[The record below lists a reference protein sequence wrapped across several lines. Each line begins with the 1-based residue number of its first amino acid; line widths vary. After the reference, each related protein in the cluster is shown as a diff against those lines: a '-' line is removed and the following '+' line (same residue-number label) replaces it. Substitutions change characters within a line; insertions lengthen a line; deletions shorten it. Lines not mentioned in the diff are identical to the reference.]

1 MKKIEYTS
9 ALLREQYTY
18 IEHASGLPIYVFPK
32 KMTNTYALF
41 ATKYG
46 SLDTSFSVGGKPVTV
61 PDGIAHFLEH
71 KLFEA
76 PDGSDAFSRFS
87 AYGADAN
94 AYTDYNKTAYLFGCT
109 ENVEAAL
116 EELLTFVTQPHFT
129 KESVARERGIIAEEI
144 REDEDSPWERAYL
157 NLLTALYHKNP
168 VRKNVVGTVKTIQKI
183 TPKKLYQCYDAFYR
197 LDNMALVVCGNVTPE
212 EIVAVVDR
220 VLPTTCEKK
229 EEVVRIYSE
238 EPTSVRRARIEARM
252 QVAKP
257 IFNIGIKD
265 SVLPKDPKKRLR
277 RDLSITLLNEIL
289 FSQAGKFYAE
299 LFESGLISPSF
310 SHGYSSTER
319 FAFNCISGESQNPEA
334 VYDSLIDYIN
344 GVKRTG
350 LSSEDFERCRR
361 VMYADEIRAYDSTDE
376 IANRLLSFVFDGSE
390 IFDVPTVL
398 QSITK
403 EELEELLHTLYQNEY
418 FAMSVVRPLKDEH

>member
-9 ALLREQYTY
+9 ALLREKYTY

-32 KMTNTYALF
+32 AMTNTYALF

-46 SLDTSFSVGGKPVTV
+46 SLDTTFAVGDGKPVTV

-76 PDGSDAFSRFS
+76 PDGTDTFTRFS
-87 AYGADAN
+87 ALGADSN

-109 ENVEAAL
+109 ENAEEALA
-116 EELLTFVTQPHFT
+116 ELLTFVTQPHFT
-129 KESVARERGIIAEEI
+129 DESVARERGIIAEEI

-157 NLLTALYHKNP
+157 NLLSALYHKNP
-168 VRKNVVGTVKTIQKI
+168 VRKNIVGTVKTIQKI
-183 TPKKLYQCYDAFYR
+183 TPKLLYKCYNAFYR
-197 LDNMALVVCGNVTPE
+197 LDNMALVVCGNITPE
-212 EIVAVVDR
+212 AVVAVADR
-220 VLPTTCEKK
+220 ILPASQEEKPT
-229 EEVVRIYSE
+229 VRRVYPT
-238 EPTSVRRARIEARM
+238 EPQAVRRARIETKM

-265 SVLPKDPKKRLR
+265 NVLPQKPQERLR

-289 FSQAGKFYAE
+289 FSQAGRFYAD
-299 LFESGLISPSF
+299 LFESGLISHSF

-319 FAFNCISGESQNPEA
+319 CAFNCISGESENPEA
-334 VYDSLIDYIN
+334 VYDALIDYID
-344 GVKRTG
+344 GVGKTG
-350 LSSEDFERCRR
+350 LSQEDFERCRR

-390 IFDVPTVL
+390 IFDVPAVL

-403 EELEELLHTLYQNEY
+403 EELEELLHTLYQNQY
-418 FAMSVVRPLKDEH
+418 FAMSVVRPL

>member
-9 ALLREQYTY
+9 ALLREKYTY
-18 IEHASGLPIYVFPK
+18 IKHASGLPIYVFPK
-32 KMTNTYALF
+32 DMTGTYALF

-46 SLDTSFSVGGKPVTV
+46 SLDTTFSVGEGKPVTV

-87 AYGADAN
+87 ALGADSN
-94 AYTDYNKTAYLFGCT
+94 AYTDYNKTAYLFVGT
-109 ENVEAAL
+109 EHVEQAL

-129 KESVARERGIIAEEI
+129 EESVKRERGIIAEEL
-144 REDEDSPWERAYL
+144 REDEDSPWERAYQ
-157 NLLTALYHKNP
+157 NLLKALYHKNP
-168 VRKNVVGTVKTIQKI
+168 VRVSIGGTVKSIQKI
-183 TPKKLYQCYDAFYR
+183 TPKLLYQCYETFYR
-197 LDNMALVVCGNVTPE
+197 PDNMALVICGNITLEAV
-212 EIVAVVDR
+212 VAVADR
-220 VLPTTCEKK
+220 VLPAACTASEP
-229 EEVVRIYSE
+229 VHRIFPA
-238 EPTSVRRARIEARM
+238 EPTAVRRARIEAKM

-257 IFNIGIKD
+257 IFYIGIKD
-265 SVLPKDPKKRLR
+265 SVLPQSPEQRLR
-277 RDLSITLLNEIL
+277 RDLSITLLSEIL
-289 FSQAGKFYAE
+289 FSQAGPFYAD
-299 LFESGLISPSF
+299 LFGQGLISPSF

-319 FAFNCISGESQNPEA
+319 FAFGCISGESENPEA
-334 VYDSLIDYIN
+334 VYDSLIDYLDGVRKN
-344 GVKRTG
+344 GIST
-350 LSSEDFERCRR
+350 EDFERCRR

-403 EELEELLHTLYQNEY
+403 EELEELLHTLYQNQF
-418 FAMSVVRPLKDEH
+418 FAMSVIRPL

>member
-9 ALLREQYTY
+9 ALLREKYTY

-46 SLDTSFSVGGKPVTV
+46 SLDTSFSMGGKPVTV

-76 PDGSDAFSRFS
+76 PDGSDAFTRFS
-87 AYGADAN
+87 ALGADAN
-94 AYTDYNKTAYLFGCT
+94 AYTDYSKTAYLFGST
-109 ENVEAAL
+109 EHVAEAL

-129 KESVARERGIIAEEI
+129 EESVRRERGIIAEEI
-144 REDEDSPWERAYL
+144 REDEDSPWERAYQ
-157 NLLTALYHKNP
+157 NLLKALFHKNP
-168 VRKNVVGTVKTIQKI
+168 VRVSIGGTVKTIQKI

-197 LDNMALVVCGNVTPE
+197 LDNMALVVCGNVTPD
-212 EIVAVVDR
+212 EIVEVVDR
-220 VLPTTCEKK
+220 VLPPSFDKK
-229 EEVVRIYSE
+229 EEVLRIFPE
-238 EPTSVRRARIEARM
+238 EPASVRCTRIEAKM

-265 SVLPKDPKKRLR
+265 GVLPKDPKERVR
-277 RDLSITLLNEIL
+277 RDLSVTLLNEIL
-289 FSQAGKFYAE
+289 FSQAGTFYAE
-299 LFESGLISPSF
+299 LFEAGLISPSF
-310 SHGYSSTER
+310 SHGYSSTEH

-334 VYDSLIDYIN
+334 VYDSLIDYLD
-344 GVKRTG
+344 GVKKKG
-350 LSSEDFERCRR
+350 LSQEDFERCRR

-376 IANRLLSFVFDGSE
+376 IANRLLSFVFDGSQ

-398 QSITK
+398 QSITR
-403 EELEELLHTLYQNEY
+403 EELEELLHTLYQPQY
-418 FAMSVVRPLKDEH
+418 FAMSVVRPL